1 MKKLINVFI
10 LLFIL
15 IIILSTIVYELF
27 DILLSIGILSL
38 NIDIR
43 NILRIVAYLS
53 FLMLIILL
61 VINKR
66 TNR

>member
-15 IIILSTIVYELF
+15 IIILSTIVYTLF
-27 DILLSIGILSL
+27 DFILSIGILVL
-38 NIDIR
+38 KFDIR
-43 NILRIVAYLS
+43 KIIRIVAYLS
-53 FLMLIILL
+53 LIMLIILI
-61 VINKR
+61 VIKKR

>member
-43 NILRIVAYLS
+43 NILRIVGYLS